1 MCLRLSHLFRLY
13 PLYLLLAAALLGVDV
28 VASPLPRTDAATA
41 QRQFILLRIGN
52 YDWEQ
57 RQWKQN
63 RDTTMQWPKVLCIGD
78 SRCFGYTPA
87 NIIEE
92 IPPKTIQRLQG
103 TKVKHALYRTMKA
116 RVDLSTF
123 DRARQSLFDSLSS
136 VATLQTAIKGRI
148 NIENDESC
156 IRAILNLMVEKGI
169 VTDYDDQKSLEDN
182 MKPVCIQT
190 ISKLRFGFYD
200 WSKNSWVGKKGGIK
214 PNFLCLPCSR
224 MCLGFDEQNSRVE
237 AMPPQYHLISTDKR
251 NIDPYRNPT
260 LVYTFDHKKRGD
272 WSDPDQKH
280 RSLVQFLQDIGDLKK
295 AAGGEITDPESYI
308 RAILRYLSLD
318 SFPNARMMWMVK
330 MSEME
335 KSNTKRVGMV
345 KMLEIVWIALKSTIL
360 ALFKRPGASRMEMVR
375 RSEEVKRSEMV
386 EMIAQ
391 PTMLALKSTILA
403 LSSRIPPARVLLSTI

>member
-1 MCLRLSHLFRLY
+1 MSLLL
-13 PLYLLLAAALLGVDV
+13 LYLERMLQRRSGSSYFSESETMIGNRDSGSRTVTRPCNGPKFSASVTAAASGIR
-28 VASPLPRTDAATA
+28 LP
-41 QRQFILLRIGN
+41 I
-52 YDWEQ
+52 
-57 RQWKQN
+57 
-63 RDTTMQWPKVLCIGD
+63 
-78 SRCFGYTPA
+78 S
-87 NIIEE
+87 EE

-148 NIENDESC
+148 KIENDESC

-318 SFPNARMMWMVK
+318 LVGIIRGYDSTKPLSDLVKVPKRKNDVDGQDVGDGEIKHKKGGDGQDVRDSVDRTEVNNSGLVQETGRLAHGDGQEVRGGQEVGGGHRDRTANNAGTEVNNSGIVQDTGRLAH
-330 MSEME
+330 SAS
-335 KSNTKRVGMV
+335 KS
-345 KMLEIVWIALKSTIL
+345 
-360 ALFKRPGASRMEMVR
+360 AS
-375 RSEEVKRSEMV
+375 
-386 EMIAQ
+386 IHN
-391 PTMLALKSTILA
+391 LI
-403 LSSRIPPARVLLSTI
+403 